1 MHISSSYLPLFHP
14 LWCKHVA
21 MCQNSNQMCAP
32 EATQRS
38 GNFFA
43 SLICCNSMQYC
54 YSSVQSHF
62 ICKQMMIIQTE
73 VYFWEISKCTC
84 MKCCLLTHGGVKQAS
99 IQDFWVFFRILG
111 SFNPRNTL
119 LRSITHIIFVPYL
132 TLSKHASK

>member
-1 MHISSSYLPLFHP
+1 MHISSSYLLLFYP
-14 LWCKHVA
+14 LWCKHAA

-84 MKCCLLTHGGVKQAS
+84 MKCCLLTHGGVKQVLYEQVYK
-99 IQDFWVFFRILG
+99 IFGCFFEFWEV
-111 SFNPRNTL
+111 
-119 LRSITHIIFVPYL
+119 L
-132 TLSKHASK
+132 TLEIPFLGQYPYHICPLSNFV